1 MPGSNSNTSFIAPVQ
16 TDNAYP
22 ARVGE
27 PSVDGPI
34 IYPEPQPGEKS
45 NVVPFQRDTGIDPS
59 KIPSL
64 SDITRKTLEKP
75 SLKVLAGGVNTG
87 VANQPIVAAQNP
99 AGPATTAQVLLAEAP
114 ADESKKTLPWWGIAL
129 AVVGAVAIGY
139 AMAPKG
145 NEPLVAGLDD
155 EEDDD
160 SNDDD
165 EE

>member
-1 MPGSNSNTSFIAPVQ
+1 MPGSNSSTSFIAPVQ

-45 NVVPFQRDTGIDPS
+45 NVLPFQRETGIDPS

-64 SDITRKTLEKP
+64 SEMTRKTLEKP
-75 SLKVLAGGVNTG
+75 SLKVLAGGIG
-87 VANQPIVAAQNP
+87 QGPVAPAQNP

-114 ADESKKTLPWWGIAL
+114 AADSSSKTLPWWGIAL
-129 AVVGAVAIGY
+129 AVAGAVVVGY
-139 AMAPKG
+139 ALAPKG

-155 EEDDD
+155 EDEDD
-160 SNDDD
+160 SDD
-165 EE
+165 ENEE